1 MIFLK
6 KNCDSKGVSYFYFT
20 EGREDYGVI
29 EVKEKNVIIKSESN
43 ADKELGYPYYAN
55 KARIEVL
62 NMLKTDNNE
71 DEKFIIWY

>member
-1 MIFLK
+1 MIFLR
-6 KNCDSKGVSYFYFT
+6 KNIDSKGISYFYFP

-55 KARIEVL
+55 KARLEVL
-62 NMLKTDNNE
+62 NMLKNE
-71 DEKFIIWY
+71 NYEDKKFLIWY

>member
-6 KNCDSKGVSYFYFT
+6 KNIDSKGISYFYFP

-29 EVKEKNVIIKSESN
+29 EVEDKNVIIKSESK
-43 ADKELGYPYYAN
+43 ADKELEYPYYAN
-55 KARIEVL
+55 KARLEVL
-62 NMLKTDNNE
+62 NMLKTDNYE